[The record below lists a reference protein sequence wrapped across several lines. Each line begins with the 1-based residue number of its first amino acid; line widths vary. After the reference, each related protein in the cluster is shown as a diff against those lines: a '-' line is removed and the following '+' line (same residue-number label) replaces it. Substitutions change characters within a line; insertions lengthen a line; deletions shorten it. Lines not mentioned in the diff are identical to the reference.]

1 MDLYKIYLML
11 SSDIKQ
17 MDLKT
22 IKRLALAS
30 QILKLS
36 GLKINYDGKEKIVL
50 KDHGQYTVEIQGKGD
65 VVKYLI
71 TKPDQQT
78 LWLPRIEVRGFK
90 EFLQELDLIT
100 VSPKEHLIYNPLP
113 ISVPLIYNN
122 AFYMMQPF
130 SIYKYEAK
138 EAIGISDSSK
148 VFRIKGSSFLAIHE
162 DYIKVCMGSNCF
174 YIYGITSV
182 KSVKRINSSLLLNN
196 SNIRLIISLVEPFIY
211 VDVHG
216 CIDLCMDWLNAAA
229 YFLTPY
235 YLYHDIIDLVDGD
248 TYYNGLLGLKNSF
261 FISIANPYLKS
272 IEVKNSRIRLCNSK
286 YMIYYSLHPSYKDL
300 FSQLLS
306 SIMSQEKLVIN
317 GIKPSLRISDLIYYY
332 PHSILLAE
340 YLFDHGNIGL
350 VLVNPFN
357 SAIKTTIYSLLPIKD
372 PFIYT
377 ASIVEGYKPAFL
389 KPNMISFTIKPYA
402 IVIVKFR
409 LGLIDRETLAIRS
422 VWRKMGKKSEY

>member
-11 SSDIKQ
+11 SSDVKQ
-17 MDLKT
+17 IDLKN

-50 KDHGQYTVEIQGKGD
+50 KDHGRYIIEIQGKGNGI
-65 VVKYLI
+65 KYLI
-71 TKPDQQT
+71 TKPDQHI

-113 ISVPLIYNN
+113 ISVSLIYNN
-122 AFYMMQPF
+122 AFYIMQPF
-130 SIYKYEAK
+130 SIRKYEAK
-138 EAIGISDSSK
+138 ESIGISDSCK
-148 VFRIKGSSFLAIHE
+148 VFRIKGSSFLAIYD

-174 YIYGITSV
+174 YIYGITPI
-182 KSVKRINSSLLLNN
+182 KSIKRINSSLLLNGLN
-196 SNIRLIISLVEPFIY
+196 TRLLISLMKPFIY
-211 VDVHG
+211 VDVHD
-216 CIDLCMDWLNAAA
+216 CINLCMDWLNADA

-235 YLYHDIIDLVDGD
+235 YLHHDIIDLVDGD

-261 FISIANPYLKS
+261 FISIANPHLKS
-272 IEVKNSRIRLCNSK
+272 IEVKNSCITLCKSK
-286 YMIYYSLHPSYKDL
+286 YMIYYSLYPSYKDL

-306 SIMSQEKLVIN
+306 SIISREKPVIKD
-317 GIKPSLRISDLIYYY
+317 IKPSLRISDLIYYH

-340 YLFDHGNIGL
+340 YLFDHRSIGL

-372 PFIYT
+372 PLIYT

-389 KPNMISFTIKPYA
+389 KPNMISFTIKPYT

>member
-11 SSDIKQ
+11 SSDVKQ
-17 MDLKT
+17 IDLKN

-50 KDHGQYTVEIQGKGD
+50 KDHGQYIVEIQGKGNGI
-65 VVKYLI
+65 KYLI
-71 TKPDQQT
+71 TKPDQHI

-100 VSPKEHLIYNPLP
+100 VSPEEHLIYNPLP
-113 ISVPLIYNN
+113 ISVSLIYNN
-122 AFYMMQPF
+122 AFYIMQPF
-130 SIYKYEAK
+130 SIRKYEAK
-138 EAIGISDSSK
+138 ESIGISDSCK
-148 VFRIKGSSFLAIHE
+148 VFRIKGSSFLAIYD

-174 YIYGITSV
+174 YIYGITPI
-182 KSVKRINSSLLLNN
+182 KSIKRVNSSLLLNGLN
-196 SNIRLIISLVEPFIY
+196 TRLLISLMKPFIY
-211 VDVHG
+211 VDVHD
-216 CIDLCMDWLNAAA
+216 CINLCMDWLNADA

-235 YLYHDIIDLVDGD
+235 YLHHDIIDLVDGD

-272 IEVKNSRIRLCNSK
+272 IEVKNSCITLCKSK
-286 YMIYYSLHPSYKDL
+286 YMIYYSLYPSYKDL

-306 SIMSQEKLVIN
+306 SIISREKPVIKD
-317 GIKPSLRISDLIYYY
+317 IKPSLRVSDLIYYH

-340 YLFDHGNIGL
+340 YLFDHRSIGL

-372 PFIYT
+372 PLIYT

-389 KPNMISFTIKPYA
+389 KPNMISFTIKPYT

>member
-11 SSDIKQ
+11 SSDVKQ
-17 MDLKT
+17 IDLKN

-50 KDHGQYTVEIQGKGD
+50 KDHGQYIVEIQGKGNGI
-65 VVKYLI
+65 KYLI
-71 TKPDQQT
+71 TKPDQHI

-100 VSPKEHLIYNPLP
+100 VSPEEHLIYNPLP
-113 ISVPLIYNN
+113 ISVSLIYNN

-130 SIYKYEAK
+130 SIRKYEAK
-138 EAIGISDSSK
+138 ESIGISDSCK
-148 VFRIKGSSFLAIHE
+148 VFRIKGSSFLAIYD

-174 YIYGITSV
+174 YIYGITPI
-182 KSVKRINSSLLLNN
+182 KSIKRVNSSLLLNGLN
-196 SNIRLIISLVEPFIY
+196 TRLLISLMKPFIY
-211 VDVHG
+211 VDVHD
-216 CIDLCMDWLNAAA
+216 CINLCMDWLNADA

-235 YLYHDIIDLVDGD
+235 YLHHDIIDLVDGD
-248 TYYNGLLGLKNSF
+248 IYYNGLLGLKNSF

-272 IEVKNSRIRLCNSK
+272 IEVKNSCITLCKSK
-286 YMIYYSLHPSYKDL
+286 YTIYYSLYPSYKDL

-306 SIMSQEKLVIN
+306 SIISREKPVIKD
-317 GIKPSLRISDLIYYY
+317 IKPSLRISDLIYYH

-340 YLFDHGNIGL
+340 YLFDHRSIGL

-372 PFIYT
+372 PLIYT

-389 KPNMISFTIKPYA
+389 KPNMISFTIKPYT

>member
-11 SSDIKQ
+11 SSDVKQ
-17 MDLKT
+17 VDLKT

-36 GLKINYDGKEKIVL
+36 GLKVNYDGRERIVL
-50 KDHGQYTVEIQGKGD
+50 KDHGQYMVEIEGKGD

-100 VSPKEHLIYNPLP
+100 VSPNEHLIYNPLP

-122 AFYMMQPF
+122 VFYMMQSF
-130 SIYKYEAK
+130 SIRKYEAK
-138 EAIGISDSSK
+138 ESIGISDSSK
-148 VFRIKGSSFLAIHE
+148 VFRIKGSSFIAIYD

-174 YIYGITSV
+174 YVHGIAPI
-182 KSVKRINSSLLLNN
+182 KSIKRINSSLLLNG
-196 SNIRLIISLVEPFIY
+196 SNTRLVISLVKPFIY
-211 VDVHG
+211 VDVHD
-216 CIDLCMDWLNAAA
+216 CINLCMDWLNADA

-235 YLYHDIIDLVDGD
+235 YLHHDIIDLVDGD
-248 TYYNGLLGLKNSF
+248 TYYNGLLGLKNSS

-272 IEVKNSRIRLCNSK
+272 IEVKNSKVMLCNSR
-286 YMIYYSLHPSYKDL
+286 YMIYYSLYPSYKDL

-306 SIMSQEKLVIN
+306 SIVSQEKLVIN
-317 GIKPSLRISDLIYYY
+317 GIKPSLRISDLIHYY

-340 YLFDHGNIGL
+340 YLFDHRNIGL
-350 VLVNPFN
+350 VLVNTFN

-372 PFIYT
+372 PLIYT

-389 KPNMISFTIKPYA
+389 KPNMISFTIKPYT
-402 IVIVKFR
+402 IVVVKFR

>member
-11 SSDIKQ
+11 SSDVKQ
-17 MDLKT
+17 IDLKN

-50 KDHGQYTVEIQGKGD
+50 KDHGQYIVEIQGKGNGI
-65 VVKYLI
+65 KYLI
-71 TKPDQQT
+71 TKPDQHI

-100 VSPKEHLIYNPLP
+100 VSPEEHLIYNPLP
-113 ISVPLIYNN
+113 ISVSLIYNN

-130 SIYKYEAK
+130 SIRKYEAK
-138 EAIGISDSSK
+138 ESIGISDSCK
-148 VFRIKGSSFLAIHE
+148 VFRIKGSSFLAIYD

-174 YIYGITSV
+174 YIYGITPI
-182 KSVKRINSSLLLNN
+182 KSIKRVNSSLLLNGLN
-196 SNIRLIISLVEPFIY
+196 TRLLISLMKPFIY
-211 VDVHG
+211 VDVHD
-216 CIDLCMDWLNAAA
+216 CINLCMDWLNADA

-235 YLYHDIIDLVDGD
+235 YLHHDIIDLVDGD
-248 TYYNGLLGLKNSF
+248 IYYNGLLGLKNSF

-272 IEVKNSRIRLCNSK
+272 IEVKNSCITLCKSK
-286 YMIYYSLHPSYKDL
+286 YMIYYSLYPSYKDL

-306 SIMSQEKLVIN
+306 SIISREKPVIKD
-317 GIKPSLRISDLIYYY
+317 IKPSLRISDLIYYH

-340 YLFDHGNIGL
+340 YLFDHRSIGL

-372 PFIYT
+372 PLIYT

-389 KPNMISFTIKPYA
+389 KPNMISFTIKPYT